1 MVYDVFDL
9 QNFAVDTFNW
19 NGDNEYFLQEKQ
31 TQEHGGRHPHKR
43 PALHLDQTPPPS
55 AWKWKNKVQVEI
67 EVVQANAEKE
77 QLETLLA
84 LQMHPAAPF
93 C

>member
-43 PALHLDQTPPPS
+43 PALHLDQKQYVTERS
-55 AWKWKNKVQVEI
+55 
-67 EVVQANAEKE
+67 
-77 QLETLLA
+77 TLQTITTADYGVKLG
-84 LQMHPAAPF
+84 LQSH
-93 C
+93 